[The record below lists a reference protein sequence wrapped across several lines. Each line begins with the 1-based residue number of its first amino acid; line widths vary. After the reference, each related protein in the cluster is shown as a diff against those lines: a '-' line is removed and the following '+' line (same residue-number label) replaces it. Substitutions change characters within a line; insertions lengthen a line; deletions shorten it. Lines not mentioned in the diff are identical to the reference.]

1 VPLNPTGEIQDFFE
15 FLYGEQTGYVYTPTK
30 HNDVWEKNFFEWPSQ
45 RAELISFC
53 LKEAANKDVY
63 CGPALYEKPTGRK
76 EDVKG
81 SYVLWTEFDG
91 SLPPAEAFG
100 DMPSPTRRIR
110 SSEEGHEHFYW
121 RLDYFEVDVD
131 RLERANRGIAYSLG
145 ADTSAWDANQ
155 VLRPVSTY
163 NHKRGKPVLTL
174 AKSDKQYSVD
184 VFSKVPV
191 PPTVVTDVD
200 EVHLPDAL
208 NVVAKYRWESEAFDF
223 FRKVEIPHGRRSHAM
238 MRLAFY
244 CAEMRMSDSEAYAIL
259 MNADDRWGK
268 FKGRT
273 DRKRRLLD
281 IINKARLKYPLTVAV
296 AEDTPVF
303 NFQDFL
309 DVDIQV
315 EWVIPGLLQKAGYLL
330 MSGPPGTGK
339 TQLSLR
345 FAINLA
351 LGRDFLGYSAG
362 EPLRL
367 LFISME
373 MGHADLKY
381 FLEQMAETLTAE
393 ERELLKAN
401 LFIWPLGHGVMLG
414 EKSGQQK
421 VEALIE
427 EYKPDGVFFDSLG
440 MATTDELT
448 EEGVVKQI
456 MDWCARLRKDTGIFA
471 WFLHHNRKAQS
482 TNKKPNKLADVYG
495 SQYITSYA
503 TTVLGLWPAGDKIEL
518 SALKVRLAKLFP
530 STYIQR
536 LAGLNFTA
544 TNAQVEEV
552 EELETPT
559 GEEAIDLTDDD
570 KPKKKKEKGLFDF

>member
-1 VPLNPTGEIQDFFE
+1 
-15 FLYGEQTGYVYTPTK
+15 
-30 HNDVWEKNFFEWPSQ
+30 
-45 RAELISFC
+45 
-53 LKEAANKDVY
+53 
-63 CGPALYEKPTGRK
+63 
-76 EDVKG
+76 
-81 SYVLWTEFDG
+81 
-91 SLPPAEAFG
+91 
-100 DMPSPTRRIR
+100 
-110 SSEEGHEHFYW
+110 
-121 RLDYFEVDVD
+121 
-131 RLERANRGIAYSLG
+131 
-145 ADTSAWDANQ
+145 
-155 VLRPVSTY
+155 
-163 NHKRGKPVLTL
+163 
-174 AKSDKQYSVD
+174 
-184 VFSKVPV
+184 
-191 PPTVVTDVD
+191 
-200 EVHLPDAL
+200 
-208 NVVAKYRWESEAFDF
+208 
-223 FRKVEIPHGRRSHAM
+223 
-238 MRLAFY
+238 
-244 CAEMRMSDSEAYAIL
+244 
-259 MNADDRWGK
+259 
-268 FKGRT
+268 
-273 DRKRRLLD
+273 
-281 IINKARLKYPLTVAV
+281 
-296 AEDTPVF
+296 
-303 NFQDFL
+303 
-309 DVDIQV
+309 
-315 EWVIPGLLQKAGYLL
+315 
-330 MSGPPGTGK
+330 
-339 TQLSLR
+339 
-345 FAINLA
+345 
-351 LGRDFLGYSAG
+351 
-362 EPLRL
+362 
-367 LFISME
+367 ME

>member
-1 VPLNPTGEIQDFFE
+1 MPLNPTGEIQEFFE

-30 HNDVWEKNFFEWPSQ
+30 DGEVWTKNFFEWPTQ
-45 RAELISFC
+45 VKELVSFC
-53 LKEAANKDVY
+53 LKETTSKDVY
-63 CGPALYEKPTGRK
+63 CGPALYNKPTGRK
-76 EDVKG
+76 EDIKG

-91 SLPPAEAFG
+91 SLPPKEAFG

-131 RLERANRGIAYSLG
+131 AIERANRGIAYSLG

-163 NHKRGKPVLTL
+163 NHKRQKPVLTL
-174 AKSDKQYSVD
+174 SKSDVQHSVD

-200 EVHLPDAL
+200 DGHLPDAL

-244 CAEMRMSDSEAYAIL
+244 CAEMRMSDSEAYSIL

-281 IINKARLKYPLTVAV
+281 IINKARLKYPLTVAL
-296 AEDTPVF
+296 AEDTPVY

-330 MSGPPGTGK
+330 LSGPPGTGK

-351 LGRDFLGYSAG
+351 LGRDFLGFSAG
-362 EPLRL
+362 EPLRI

-381 FLEQMAETLTAE
+381 FVEQMAETLTAE
-393 ERELLKAN
+393 ERVTLKEN
-401 LFIWPLGHGVMLG
+401 LFLWPLGHGVMLG

-456 MDWCARLRKDTGIFA
+456 MDWCARLRKDTGVFTWI
-471 WFLHHNRKAQS
+471 LHHNRKAQS

-503 TTVLGLWPAGDKIEL
+503 TTVLGLWTAGDKIEL

-530 STYIQR
+530 SSYIQR
-536 LAGLNFTA
+536 LPGLNFSMTGIP
-544 TNAQVEEV
+544 VEEI
-552 EELETPT
+552 EETPT
-559 GEEAIDLTDDD
+559 GEDEEEDE
-570 KPKKKKEKGLFDF
+570 KPKKKKPGMFDL